1 MNPDYTS
8 DIREVDR
15 FLHEKSILLLTLFD
29 KRIDSL
35 TPIPNPRSKMSK
47 NRLKDILQNNKAID
61 PADFALDP
69 LKNLAKDKT
78 KPIWDCVTT
87 FIPQVMYTSCPM
99 D

>member
-29 KRIDSL
+29 KKIDSL
-35 TPIPNPRSKMSK
+35 TPVHSKSKMSK
-47 NRLKDILQNNKAID
+47 TRFKEILQNSKAID

-69 LKNLAKDKT
+69 LKSLAKDKT

-87 FIPQVMYTSCPM
+87 FTP
-99 D
+99 